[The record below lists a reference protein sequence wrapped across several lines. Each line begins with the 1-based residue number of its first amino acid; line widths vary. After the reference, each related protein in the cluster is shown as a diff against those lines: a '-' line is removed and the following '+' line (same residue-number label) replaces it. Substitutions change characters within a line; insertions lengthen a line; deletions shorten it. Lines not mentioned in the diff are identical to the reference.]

1 MISQIILTALL
12 VYDIGN
18 IANVFTMKE
27 NNENNLTSFIV
38 KLKEKTDKN
47 EILNKYSSSIFV
59 DSIDFLNSPKESINT
74 FLIDTSNSLG
84 LETFLESDGSI
95 LSFTID
101 EKIQLFDY
109 SKEKILDNT
118 DVSLEAEAID
128 EWAENISLSK
138 AWQINDSASNIRVA
152 LLDSGVDGDHSELS
166 GSLNKILSKSFAK
179 GCDALEDKYGH
190 GTKVAGIITA
200 KHDGDLVY
208 GISDRVDLVSI
219 RMTDDEAY
227 SSYSDIASAINYAET
242 INSDLINF
250 SYLFPEKAA
259 TYLEEAIDNFSG
271 IFVCAGGNEGD
282 NLEIITKIPA
292 CLDSD
297 NIVVVGATNSSDDI
311 QTGLNTGPS
320 VIDLFAPGGNM
331 YLLNN
336 TGGYYKSSYSA
347 FTSYATPVVTG
358 ALALYMQNHQSASNR
373 SIINRLLST
382 VDKGTQFNNKCVSNG
397 RINIFKL
404 LHENHNYQ
412 YRWLNNK
419 QHEVT
424 CSECDYK
431 INAGHVVESGAF
443 EGGSKLATCLLCGGS
458 AEMGFVIGPM
468 STYNNNT
475 SQIINGILVLSD
487 TDYLRFIKGEL
498 SDEEIL
504 SYFN

>member
-1 MISQIILTALL
+1 
-12 VYDIGN
+12 
-18 IANVFTMKE
+18 
-27 NNENNLTSFIV
+27 
-38 KLKEKTDKN
+38 
-47 EILNKYSSSIFV
+47 
-59 DSIDFLNSPKESINT
+59 
-74 FLIDTSNSLG
+74 
-84 LETFLESDGSI
+84 
-95 LSFTID
+95 
-101 EKIQLFDY
+101 
-109 SKEKILDNT
+109 
-118 DVSLEAEAID
+118 
-128 EWAENISLSK
+128 
-138 AWQINDSASNIRVA
+138 
-152 LLDSGVDGDHSELS
+152 
-166 GSLNKILSKSFAK
+166 
-179 GCDALEDKYGH
+179 
-190 GTKVAGIITA
+190 
-200 KHDGDLVY
+200 
-208 GISDRVDLVSI
+208 
-219 RMTDDEAY
+219 MTDDEAY
-227 SSYSDIASAINYAET
+227 SSYSDIVSAINYAET

-311 QTGLNTGPS
+311 QTGLNTGSS